1 MIYRLTFMNEE
12 VDAFKR
18 VFEADP
24 DATFLDLH
32 KALLASVG
40 YTDDQMTAFYICNS
54 EWERVQEITLVPM
67 PDTDQWDNMTM
78 EATKLSDL
86 LTEPKQRLMYV
97 FDPMMDRNFFGS
109 LNSIKEGHVEGI
121 QLTESK
127 GKAPKQIKEDDIMN
141 LGGGSSDDLDLDS
154 DFYGSDNYDEG
165 DLDMEGFQDLS
176 FEDGTMF

>member
-1 MIYRLTFMNEE
+1 MIYRITFMNEE

-32 KALLASVG
+32 KALLASVD
-40 YTDDQMTAFYICNS
+40 YKDDQMTAFYLCNA
-54 EWERVQEITLVPM
+54 EWERTQEVTLVPM

-78 EATKLSDL
+78 ESTRLSDL
-86 LTEPKQRLMYV
+86 LTEPTQRLMDV

-109 LNSIKEGHVEGI
+109 LNSIKEGTVEGV
-121 QLTESK
+121 QLVDSK
-127 GKAPKQIKEDDIMN
+127 GKAPKQLKEDDLMN
-141 LGGGSSDDLDLDS
+141 LGGGNADDLDLDN
-154 DFYGSDNYDEG
+154 DFYGNDEYDEG
-165 DLDMEGFQDLS
+165 DLDMDSFQDLS

>member
-32 KALLASVG
+32 KALLESVG
-40 YTDDQMTAFYICNS
+40 YKDDQMTSFFICNA
-54 EWERVQEITLVPM
+54 EWERIQEVTLVPM
-67 PDTDQWDNMTM
+67 PDTDAYDNMTM
-78 EATKLSDL
+78 EATRLSDL
-86 LTEPKQRLMYV
+86 LTEPKQRLIYV
-97 FDPMMDRNFFGS
+97 FDPMMDRYFFGS
-109 LNSIKEGHVEGI
+109 LNSIKEGKVEGI
-121 QLTESK
+121 QLTDSK
-127 GKAPKQIKEDDIMN
+127 GKAPKQLKEDDITN
-141 LGGGSSDDLDLDS
+141 LNAGRDDNFDLDD
-154 DFYGSDNYDEG
+154 DFYGRDEYDEG

>member
-1 MIYRLTFMNEE
+1 MIYRITFMNEE
-12 VDAFKR
+12 VDTFKR

-24 DATFLDLH
+24 EATFLDLH
-32 KALLASVG
+32 KALLASVD
-40 YTDDQMTAFYICNS
+40 YKDDQMTAFYLCNS

-109 LNSIKEGHVEGI
+109 LNSIKEGHVEGV
-121 QLTESK
+121 QLVESK
-127 GKAPKQIKEDDIMN
+127 GKAPKQIKEDDLTN
-141 LGGGSSDDLDLDS
+141 LNGGGAGDLDLDS
-154 DFYGSDNYDEG
+154 EFYGDDQYDEG

>member
-1 MIYRLTFMNEE
+1 MFGNL
-12 VDAFKR
+12 K
-18 VFEADP
+18 
-24 DATFLDLH
+24 
-32 KALLASVG
+32 KLLASVD
-40 YTDDQMTAFYICNS
+40 YKDDQMTAFYLCNS
-54 EWERVQEITLVPM
+54 DWERVQEVTLVPM

-109 LNSIKEGHVEGI
+109 LNSIKEGHVEGV
-121 QLTESK
+121 QLVESK
-127 GKAPKQIKEDDIMN
+127 GKAPKQIKEDDPLN
-141 LGGGSSDDLDLDS
+141 VKTGADDLDLDS
-154 DFYGSDNYDEG
+154 EFYGDDQYDEG

>member
-1 MIYRLTFMNEE
+1 
-12 VDAFKR
+12 
-18 VFEADP
+18 
-24 DATFLDLH
+24 
-32 KALLASVG
+32 
-40 YTDDQMTAFYICNS
+40 
-54 EWERVQEITLVPM
+54 
-67 PDTDQWDNMTM
+67 M

-127 GKAPKQIKEDDIMN
+127 GKAPKQLKEDDLMN
-141 LGGGSSDDLDLDS
+141 LGGGTGDDLDLDS
-154 DFYGSDNYDEG
+154 EFYGSDNYDEG
-165 DLDMEGFQDLS
+165 DIDMEGFQDLS